1 MTGKNILKLLAISIL
16 FAAEVSYS
24 QSNFYE
30 PDYNNDIKWSI
41 EDFGKMWTFDNVPV
55 EKFKQKYG
63 FAPDKEWLE
72 DVQKSAL
79 QFGSG
84 CSAAFVSA
92 NGLIMTNH
100 HCGRNQLGN
109 IQKEGENLLQDG
121 FYAATLQDERKV
133 PDLYADQLVLIK
145 DVTKEITDAMNKG
158 KNDNEKIKL
167 RDEKKLQLTTKY
179 KKETGLV
186 CKIVSL
192 YNGGKFSLYGYKR
205 YNDIRLVMSPDFQ
218 IAATGWDWDNFTYP
232 RYELDFMFFRAYDE
246 NGNPVKSKHHFSW
259 SKKGAAENEPVF
271 IIGRPGKTDRLI
283 SFEQLE
289 YFRDKVYKNS
299 LIGFNEIYY
308 AFYNL
313 YKKHPERKELLNKIM
328 GWENAR
334 KAYAGRLAGLRNN
347 FIMQKKKKF
356 ENDLKTKVLADSALN
371 YQYGHIWYALHNVI
385 KELSEYADN
394 NSVVKFS
401 KYIKPV
407 YYSMA
412 KELVEVA
419 KQKEKPDEVR
429 SSDYT
434 DDNIYKSLAQK
445 YPQKIDE
452 EFQYNLLL
460 AQVNM
465 LQKILG
471 YEHPLIKKIYGSRKG
486 KEAVNYLLSKTKLKT
501 QKEFLEIAK
510 LEPDEIKNFNDPFI
524 VLVQEISKI
533 KKQTE
538 IETLELNNTLSVLNQ
553 QLGEVIYKVYGNKI
567 PPDATSTLR
576 ISDGVIKGYEYN
588 GTLAPGKTTFYGL
601 WDRYFSFG
609 QKTYPWGLHKR
620 WQKPPEGFKLSTNVG
635 FASTNDIVGGNSGS
649 SIINVKKEVVGLV
662 HDGNIESLAGHT
674 IYLPENN
681 RAVATDSDGLIQA
694 LKYIYKTDRLIMELQ
709 TGEENNAKQARQDAR
724 QEKQKFLYNR

>member
-1 MTGKNILKLLAISIL
+1 MAGKNLFKLLVLSVL
-16 FAAEVSYS
+16 LSVEVSYS

-30 PDYNNDIKWSI
+30 PNSNNNNKWSI

-55 EKFKQKYG
+55 EKFKQEYG
-63 FAPDKEWLE
+63 FAPNKEWLE

-79 QFGSG
+79 QFGGG

-109 IQKEGENLLQDG
+109 IQREGENLLEDG
-121 FYAATLQDERKV
+121 FYAATFAEERKV
-133 PDLYADQLVLIK
+133 PNLYADQLVLIE
-145 DVTKEITDAMNKG
+145 DVTKEITEAMNKG

-167 RDEKKLQLTTKY
+167 RDEKKLQLITKY
-179 KKETGLV
+179 KKETGLI
-186 CKIVSL
+186 CKIITL

-246 NGNPVKSKHHFSW
+246 NGNPVKSKYHFNW
-259 SKKGAAENEPVF
+259 SNNGAIENEPIFV
-271 IIGRPGKTDRLI
+271 IGRPGRTNRLV
-283 SFEQLE
+283 SVEQLE
-289 YFRDKVYKNS
+289 YLRDKVYKNK

-313 YKKHPERKELLNKIM
+313 YKRHPEREELLNKIM
-328 GWENAR
+328 GWGNAR
-334 KAYAGRLAGLRNN
+334 KAYAGRLAGLRND
-347 FIMQKKKKF
+347 FIMRKKKDF

-371 YQYGHIWYALHNVI
+371 YQYGHIWFALHNVI
-385 KELSEYADN
+385 KGLSKYADN

-407 YYSMA
+407 YFSMA
-412 KELVEVA
+412 KELVDVA
-419 KQKEKPDEVR
+419 EQKERPNEVR
-429 SSDYT
+429 SSDFT
-434 DDNIYKSLAQK
+434 DENIDESLAQK
-445 YPQKIDE
+445 YPQKIDK

-471 YEHPLIKKIYGSRKG
+471 FNHPLVKKIYGNRKG
-486 KEAVNYLLSKTKLKT
+486 KEAVNYLLSITKLKT
-501 QKEFLEIAK
+501 KKGFLDIAK
-510 LEPDEIKNFNDPFI
+510 LDPDEIKNLNDPFI
-524 VLVQEISKI
+524 LLVREIDKI

-538 IETLELNNTLSVLNQ
+538 IETMDLKNTLSVLNQ

-567 PPDATSTLR
+567 PPDATSSLR

-649 SIINVKKEVVGLV
+649 SIINTKKEVVGLV
-662 HDGNIESLAGHT
+662 HDGNIESLAGNT

-694 LKYIYKTDRLIMELQ
+694 LKYIYKTDRLIKELQ
-709 TGEENNAKQARQDAR
+709 TEETKNERHATQDGKNKR
-724 QEKQKFLYNR
+724 